1 MGVST
6 ISAYMAADL
15 FEGFG
20 AFFRQVVS
28 LLAVL
33 ASATAVRLLWQS
45 VAVDVVQLPE
55 LGVRRLQPLKF
66 VEIARWL

>member
-15 FEGFG
+15 FWFG
-20 AFFRQVVS
+20 AVFRQVVS